1 MIEAI
6 KFKHW
11 IYWNKVIIII
21 IIIVLMMMMMISRG
35 RGYSLVKTI
44 QDYSGYITK
53 TEYNIFALLYTEQ
66 KKMEVMF
73 LFLHWGQATQSMQTW
88 HDCR

>member
-21 IIIVLMMMMMISRG
+21 IIIVMMMMMMMMMMSRG
-35 RGYSLVKTI
+35 RGYPLVETI

-53 TEYNIFALLYTEQ
+53 TEYNIIALLYTEQ

-73 LFLHWGQATQSMQTW
+73 LFLH
-88 HDCR
+88 